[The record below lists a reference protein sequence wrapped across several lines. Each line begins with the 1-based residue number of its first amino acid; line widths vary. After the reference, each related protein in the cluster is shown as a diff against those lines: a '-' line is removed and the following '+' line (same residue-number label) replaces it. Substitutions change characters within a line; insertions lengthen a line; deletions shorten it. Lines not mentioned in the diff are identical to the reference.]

1 MHIYQN
7 ILEMVGRTPMLR
19 LSRLDTGPC
28 ELFLKLESLNP
39 GGSIKD
45 RIGISMIEEAER
57 RGELKPGDTIVEATA
72 GNTGLGLALV
82 AAQKGYRMILVLPD
96 KMSQEKIFNLR
107 ALGAEVVLT
116 RSDVGKGHPEYY
128 QDLGASIAE
137 KSGAYFINQFGNPD
151 NAKAHELT
159 TGPEIWEQTSQQLD
173 AVVVGVGSGGTLGGL
188 AAFFKKHAP
197 HVEIV
202 IGDPQGSIVA
212 DYVRTGTIGDKGAW
226 LVEGIGE
233 DFIPTIADFS
243 LTRHAYN
250 IPDAESFSV
259 ARELLQKEGV
269 LAGSSTGTLLA
280 AALRYCREQTVPKR
294 VVTLA
299 ADTGA
304 RYLSKLYNDFWME
317 DQGFIERVRH
327 EDLRDLIGRPHG
339 ERATITVG
347 PNDVLTTAHNRL
359 RNAGFSQLP
368 VMEDDRLIGVV
379 TEDDI
384 LRFAF
389 GHPERFNEPVKA
401 AMTIAFLRVDK
412 RTSLNNL
419 VAMLEVRSSAAVMD
433 GDKFLGLITRSD
445 VLNYLRRQAS
455 AQSAVYTT
463 TPTAQATASSAPATP
478 GA

>member
-7 ILEMVGRTPMLR
+7 AIEMIGRTPMLR
-19 LSRLDTGPC
+19 LQRFDVGPC
-28 ELFLKLESLNP
+28 ELFLKLECMNP

-45 RIGISMIEEAER
+45 RIALSMIQEAEK
-57 RGELKPGDTIVEATA
+57 RGDLKPGGTIIEATA

-82 AAQKGYRMILVLPD
+82 AGQKGYRLILVMPD

-128 QDLGASIAE
+128 QDLGAAIAQ
-137 KSGAYFINQFGNPD
+137 KTGGYFINQFANPD
-151 NAKAHELT
+151 NPKAHEET
-159 TGPEIWEQTSQQLD
+159 TGPEIWEQMQQRLD
-173 AVVVGVGSGGTLGGL
+173 AIVVGVGSSGTLGGL
-188 AAFFKKHAP
+188 AAYFKRQAP
-197 HVEIV
+197 HVQIV
-202 IGDPQGSIVA
+202 LGDPQGSIVA
-212 DYVRTGTIGDKGAW
+212 DYVATGNIGQKGSW

-233 DFIPTIADFS
+233 DFIPQIADFS
-243 LTRHAYN
+243 LTTRAYS

-259 ARELLQKEGV
+259 ARQLLQKEGV

-280 AALRYCREQTVPKR
+280 AALRYCREQTSPKR

-299 ADTGA
+299 PDTGA

-317 DQGFIERVRH
+317 DQGFIERTKH
-327 EDLRDLIGRPHG
+327 GDLRDLVGRPHG

-368 VMEDDRLIGVV
+368 VMEDDRLIGIV

-389 GHPERFNEPVKA
+389 GHPERFNEPVRA
-401 AMTIAFLRVDK
+401 AMTSAFLRVDK
-412 RTSLNNL
+412 GLSLDNL

-433 GDKFLGLITRSD
+433 GEKFLGLITRSD
-445 VLNYLRRQAS
+445 VLNYLRRQ
-455 AQSAVYTT
+455 VL
-463 TPTAQATASSAPATP
+463 PPAPVP
-478 GA
+478 